1 MLGGTFS
8 TTIQAPPE
16 KVWAVVADLGTHASW
31 SPKDYSMRWV
41 DGEPNE
47 IGSTFH
53 SAGSIPGN
61 KHNEND
67 VEITE
72 RAEPTRFAFRAK
84 DPQGVFINEWNLQ
97 PVGEGATEVTLTLTF
112 PKLHGVA
119 AVMGP
124 ILYPLVGKPDLRKR
138 MALLKQAVESRD

>member
-16 KVWAVVADLGTHASW
+16 RVWAVVADVGTHASW

-41 DGEPNE
+41 HGDPNA

-53 SAGSIPGN
+53 SVGSIPGN

-67 VEITE
+67 VEITQ
-72 RAEPTRFAFRAK
+72 RAEPNRFAYRAK
-84 DPQGVFINEWNLQ
+84 DPQGVFLNEWNLQ
-97 PVGEGATEVTLTLTF
+97 PVREGATEVTFTLTF
-112 PKLHGVA
+112 PKLHGMA
-119 AVMGP
+119 AVMAP
-124 ILYPLVGKPDLRKR
+124 IVFPLVGKRDLHKR
-138 MALLKQAVESRD
+138 MALLKQVVESRR